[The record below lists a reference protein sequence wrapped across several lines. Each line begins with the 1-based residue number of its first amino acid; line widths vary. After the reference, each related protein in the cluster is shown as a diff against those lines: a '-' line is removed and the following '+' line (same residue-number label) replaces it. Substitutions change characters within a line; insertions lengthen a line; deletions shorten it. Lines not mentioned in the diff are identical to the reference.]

1 MALKR
6 FVSRRG
12 TPNLIVSDNAPQ
24 FKVTKNAIDIVW
36 DQIMKDPTVNS
47 YISSNRIQWSFIK
60 ELSPWMGGFY
70 ERLVGT
76 TKMALKKS
84 IGRLR
89 LTSLQ
94 LQTTLTEIEAIL
106 NSRPLVYVG
115 DEIDDKDILTPQHFL
130 SLKKDHGLP
139 VVGDIDE
146 NLDDPIFLPKKDS
159 ASALLET
166 WKKGN
171 QHLNQFWNIWKEQ
184 YLTSLRER
192 SQIFMKHSHI
202 QDSKEARVGD
212 IVQIK
217 ENTPRGTWKI
227 GKIIEL
233 IKSQDNIIRAAKVMT
248 RNKTIL
254 QRSLV
259 HLYPLEC
266 NDESNNNNHN
276 KHDVK
281 TDQQDQLENSSTKED
296 QRANIIQRP
305 KRKAAQTARDRIIAQ
320 EIQYE

>member
-1 MALKR
+1 
-6 FVSRRG
+6 
-12 TPNLIVSDNAPQ
+12 
-24 FKVTKNAIDIVW
+24 
-36 DQIMKDPTVNS
+36 MKFCLMSGSTLRVNPS
-47 YISSNRIQWSFIK
+47 SSNSCLHFWFFLKESIQVSIQLDTNHPPNIEEFWKLETIGI
-60 ELSPWMGGFY
+60 SPP
-70 ERLVGT
+70 EITEDESVN
-76 TKMALKKS
+76 
-84 IGRLR
+84 GRLR

-146 NLDDPIFLPKKDS
+146 DLNDPTFLPKKDS
-159 ASALLET
+159 ASTLLET

-171 QHLNQFWNIWKEQ
+171 QHLNQFWNIWKDQ

-192 SQIFMKHSHI
+192 SQILMKHSHI
-202 QDSKEARVGD
+202 QDSKEAKIGD
-212 IVQIK
+212 VVQIK

-227 GKIIEL
+227 GRIIEL
-233 IKSQDNIIRAAKVMT
+233 IKNQDNIIRTAKVMT
-248 RNKTIL
+248 PNKTVL

-281 TDQQDQLENSSTKED
+281 TDQQNQVENSSTKED
-296 QRANIIQRP
+296 RRTNIMQRP
-305 KRKAAQTARDRIIAQ
+305 ERKAAQTARDRIIAQ